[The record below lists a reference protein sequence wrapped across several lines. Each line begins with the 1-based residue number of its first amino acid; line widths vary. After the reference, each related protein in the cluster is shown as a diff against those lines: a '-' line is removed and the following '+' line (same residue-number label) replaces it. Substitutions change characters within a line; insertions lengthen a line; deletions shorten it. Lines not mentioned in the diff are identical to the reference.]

1 MRVIITITIM
11 ACAISLH
18 VAGQVGI
25 GTNNP
30 DPSAALDVSSESKG
44 LLVPHMTQ
52 SQRLNISQPA
62 TGLLVYQTDGAA
74 GFYYN
79 AGTPAAPAWLN
90 LSAYTLQQ
98 NINTNG
104 R

>member
-1 MRVIITITIM
+1 
-11 ACAISLH
+11 
-18 VAGQVGI
+18 
-25 GTNNP
+25 
-30 DPSAALDVSSESKG
+30 
-44 LLVPHMTQ
+44 
-52 SQRLNISQPA
+52 
-62 TGLLVYQTDGAA
+62 LVYQTDGAA